1 MRIAVLGDSFIEGD
15 ILTADLRERLQ
26 QAYGG
31 GGAGF
36 APMASPLTAFRRT
49 IKTQSK
55 GWTSYNIMPVSYTHL
70 PPARCRRVT
79 PLDAHETSYLADSAS
94 TLSFSSTVSFMAASY
109 RFFP

>member
-1 MRIAVLGDSFIEGD
+1 MPHPAVLP
-15 ILTADLRERLQ
+15 T
-26 QAYGG
+26 
-31 GGAGF
+31 
-36 APMASPLTAFRRT
+36 
-49 IKTQSK
+49 
-55 GWTSYNIMPVSYTHL
+55 